1 MPSFY
6 FHLIVAALRLELYA
20 SAGHHA
26 SSKHVAVELFLID
39 YVHDDFLGQCLFLHL
54 FAEPKHIEGIL
65 RVLQLFVIIDGVHLG
80 FALRDV
86 DVVVDVVRQPALPL
100 QGLGADLVSV
110 FLEQLVEDVVGPLH
124 LLLEGDPGLL
134 QEVGLYVTS
143 SQLPFYVKMNP
154 DEFALKNIE
163 LQD

>member
-1 MPSFY
+1 MTSWGNVCY
-6 FHLIVAALRLELYA
+6 LY
-20 SAGHHA
+20 
-26 SSKHVAVELFLID
+26 
-39 YVHDDFLGQCLFLHL
+39 L

-124 LLLEGDPGLL
+124 LLLLSDPRLL
-134 QEVGLYVTS
+134 EQVGHDVTS
-143 SQLPFYVKMNP
+143 GKLSASREMDP
-154 DEFALKNIE
+154 DEFSE
-163 LQD
+163 TR